1 MIQAPVQVRPYQDRM
16 IEQIRQAAGEGF
28 RRILVVLPTGG
39 GKSVVAAKL
48 MQLSAAKGRESIFFA
63 AQRELV
69 TQIGNQLNRIGLP
82 SRTIMA
88 GVKQEYQSYEDQ
100 VESRCSLV
108 ARDTLWQRAFKRNKL
123 ELPAADVMQID
134 EAHTAGCPTYV
145 KIMEAYQ
152 KSVIIGWTATP
163 CRSDNKPLGL
173 WFDKMIIGA
182 SYEELQRD
190 GYLVPVKV
198 IAPDRPDLKGLK
210 VSRGDYSKGDL
221 EKRMN
226 RDEMVG
232 NIVKEWLN
240 HAQGRSTVLFAAGV
254 DHSIHCRD
262 LFRKEGVS
270 AEHIDGTMPTEQR
283 DDIMAR
289 AKAGEIRVLCNYGV
303 LHTGVDVP
311 QWKVMICARPTK
323 SFGLFRQMA
332 GRIQRPYPG
341 HDHCL
346 ILDHSDNTLHFGF
359 PDEDVDWD
367 IEGNTDQGKQ
377 HMEKKKKATDE
388 ANREPHACPQC
399 KTMYK
404 GYACPSCGYKT
415 ERKGTEI
422 QMSDGKLKELERAKA
437 NRKAT
442 PMDKQKWWDHCLGV
456 AIAKNMRIGA
466 AAHMFKSK
474 YGVFPNNAVQ
484 NVPRSS
490 QWQMNA
496 KDFYRKVVKPAKN
509 ETLADIKDSMSLF
522 S

>member
-1 MIQAPVQVRPYQDRM
+1 M

-100 VESRCSLV
+100 VDSRCSLV

-232 NIVKEWLN
+232 NIVKEWLE
-240 HAQGRSTVLFAAGV
+240 HGQGRSTVLFAAGV

-262 LFRKEGVS
+262 LFRKEGIS

-289 AKAGEIRVLCNYGV
+289 AKAG
-303 LHTGVDVP
+303 
-311 QWKVMICARPTK
+311 
-323 SFGLFRQMA
+323 
-332 GRIQRPYPG
+332 
-341 HDHCL
+341 
-346 ILDHSDNTLHFGF
+346 
-359 PDEDVDWD
+359 
-367 IEGNTDQGKQ
+367 
-377 HMEKKKKATDE
+377 
-388 ANREPHACPQC
+388 
-399 KTMYK
+399 
-404 GYACPSCGYKT
+404 
-415 ERKGTEI
+415 
-422 QMSDGKLKELERAKA
+422 
-437 NRKAT
+437 
-442 PMDKQKWWDHCLGV
+442 
-456 AIAKNMRIGA
+456 
-466 AAHMFKSK
+466 
-474 YGVFPNNAVQ
+474 
-484 NVPRSS
+484 
-490 QWQMNA
+490 
-496 KDFYRKVVKPAKN
+496 
-509 ETLADIKDSMSLF
+509 
-522 S
+522 